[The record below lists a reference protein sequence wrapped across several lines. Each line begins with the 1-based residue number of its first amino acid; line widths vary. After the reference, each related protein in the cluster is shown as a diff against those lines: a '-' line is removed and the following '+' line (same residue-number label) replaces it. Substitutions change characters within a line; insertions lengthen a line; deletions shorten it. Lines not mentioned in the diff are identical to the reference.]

1 MKKRDCCN
9 INKVLYCVCLWQVG
23 LLHKKNSYL
32 NFGLISFSE
41 IASETGYSVNYVK
54 SELCRLAKHR
64 YIKKSVLIK
73 PSWVYPST
81 PEYGFVLKA
90 RGFKSKEYNIAA
102 EKMLNEMERVKMLFE
117 KEFGRFKANETSN
130 F

>member
-1 MKKRDCCN
+1 
-9 INKVLYCVCLWQVG
+9 
-23 LLHKKNSYL
+23 L